1 MGPAAKHGAAMTA
14 RTDILGGI
22 RRSLGR
28 SGPVDGARAVEL
40 RERLAKP
47 RRNLIP
53 ARSDLP
59 QPELVDLFQSMAEG
73 VFTTVDRVANMGAVP
88 EALTDY
94 LKRENLPARV
104 VMAPDP
110 SLDGAPWE
118 NQPLLEIRRGVPEEA
133 DMVGV
138 TSAPTAVAETGTLVM
153 FSGPDHPSTLN
164 FLPETHVVVLPAGRI
179 AKTYEDV
186 WDLIRQRV
194 ADGQSGLNG
203 LPPRT
208 VNFITGPSRSGDIEQ
223 TLLLGAHG
231 PRRLHII
238 LVDSD
243 GTP

>member
-1 MGPAAKHGAAMTA
+1 MTGA
-14 RTDILGGI
+14 RNDILGGI

-28 SGPVDGARAVEL
+28 SGPMEGERAAQL
-40 RERLAKP
+40 RERMAKP
-47 RRNLIP
+47 QRNLIP
-53 ARSDLP
+53 ARADLP
-59 QPELVDLFQSMAEG
+59 ADAVVDLFQSMAEG
-73 VFTTVDRVANMGAVP
+73 VFASVDRVADMAAVP

-94 LKRENLPARV
+94 LKRENLPAQV
-104 VMAPDP
+104 VMAPDET
-110 SLDGAPWE
+110 LNDAPWE
-118 NQPLLEIRRGVPEEA
+118 NEPLLEIRRGVPVES
-133 DMVGV
+133 DLVSV

-153 FSGPDHPSTLN
+153 FSGAAHPSTLN
-164 FLPETHVVVLPAGRI
+164 FLPETHVVVLPASRI

-194 ADGQSGLNG
+194 ADGQNGLDG

-238 LVDSD
+238 LVDD
-243 GTP
+243 DETA